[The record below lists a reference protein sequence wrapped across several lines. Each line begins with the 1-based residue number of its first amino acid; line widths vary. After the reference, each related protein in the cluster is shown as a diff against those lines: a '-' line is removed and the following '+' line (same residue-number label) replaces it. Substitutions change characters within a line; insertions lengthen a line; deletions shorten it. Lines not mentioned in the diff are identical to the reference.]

1 MCCIALSEQT
11 AVITLDSVKL
21 LGFVMEYPCVYCE
34 EGHEFIYIISITFT
48 LQTADPLSFI
58 DKNSVTL
65 SAICCVQMLL

>member
-1 MCCIALSEQT
+1 ML
-11 AVITLDSVKL
+11 V
-21 LGFVMEYPCVYCE
+21 FVMEYPCVYCE

-48 LQTADPLSFI
+48 LRRANPLEFI